1 MKTFKCFR
9 IGMIGIVTLIVLG
22 YSSRAMAAIDAFL
35 IFTDSSGKATK
46 VQVKPDGSFT
56 TSALHAGTYRW
67 SFVAMQ
73 SGAATGANGST
84 GKMSSS
90 GDNPTESLTLNFT
103 KITISYTVVAPI
115 DHNSGATT
123 GKRQHS
129 PVTIVREVDKAS
141 PKMMTNL
148 GTIVIDAKGETVSG
162 TVAGITKDGN
172 KTSMDSW
179 DAK

>member
-1 MKTFKCFR
+1 
-9 IGMIGIVTLIVLG
+9 
-22 YSSRAMAAIDAFL
+22 
-35 IFTDSSGKATK
+35 
-46 VQVKPDGSFT
+46 
-56 TSALHAGTYRW
+56 
-67 SFVAMQ
+67 
-73 SGAATGANGST
+73 
-84 GKMSSS
+84 MSSN

-103 KITISYTVVAPI
+103 KITISYTVVAPN